1 VSLHEV
7 QQEQRRRPKKLR
19 LEQPVAAKAL
29 LHGEDV
35 LGFESSSGSEDDDE
49 DAITSPPVAPVSV
62 FTVSNDSGTVES
74 DLDRTEAGS
83 VSSAESSSSVK
94 KNDDQVIVMP
104 AENGQTGFKD
114 RDEDLK
120 PEDVKAA
127 DSFKEGS

>member
-1 VSLHEV
+1 
-7 QQEQRRRPKKLR
+7 
-19 LEQPVAAKAL
+19 VAAKAL

>member
-1 VSLHEV
+1 M
-7 QQEQRRRPKKLR
+7 
-19 LEQPVAAKAL
+19 AAKTL

-49 DAITSPPVAPVSV
+49 DAIGSPPVAPVSV
-62 FTVSNDSGTVES
+62 SNVSNDSGTVES
-74 DLDRTEAGS
+74 NLDRTEADS
-83 VSSAESSSSVK
+83 VSSSETSSSVK
-94 KNDDQVIVMP
+94 KDDNTVVKS
-104 AENGQTGFKD
+104 ADNGQTSFKD

>member
-19 LEQPVAAKAL
+19 LEQPVAAKAI

-35 LGFESSSGSEDDDE
+35 LGFESSSGSEDEDE
-49 DAITSPPVAPVSV
+49 DAIASPPVAPVSV
-62 FTVSNDSGTVES
+62 STVSNDSGIIES
-74 DLDRTEAGS
+74 NLDRTEAGS
-83 VSSAESSSSVK
+83 VSAAESSSSVK
-94 KNDDQVIVMP
+94 KDDDTVVVKP
-104 AENGQTGFKD
+104 AENGQTGFND